1 MSLNQNLFKLM
12 NKKSITW
19 YSSGSVNV
27 YNIPCLGCGSQLKEK
42 LSNDGWEILVS
53 ATSLVTHVALCLRN
67 GEIRMNT
74 LRIVHKNRDRFL
86 ELYSLLS
93 KEDSAVTG
101 EISEDK
107 GNQQEARSMEVFLE
121 MRIEELKAFEKE
133 REAVST
139 FITTF
144 STIKIGES
152 WCIISLSKS
161 N

>member
-1 MSLNQNLFKLM
+1 M
-12 NKKSITW
+12 T
-19 YSSGSVNV
+19 
-27 YNIPCLGCGSQLKEK
+27 
-42 LSNDGWEILVS
+42 
-53 ATSLVTHVALCLRN
+53 
-67 GEIRMNT
+67 T

-107 GNQQEARSMEVFLE
+107 GNQQEARSMEIFLD
-121 MRIEELKAFEKE
+121 MRLEELNAFEKE

-139 FITTF
+139 FITKF

-152 WCIISLSKS
+152 CGYIISLSKL

>member
-1 MSLNQNLFKLM
+1 ML
-12 NKKSITW
+12 
-19 YSSGSVNV
+19 
-27 YNIPCLGCGSQLKEK
+27 SQ
-42 LSNDGWEILVS
+42 DGLEILVS
-53 ATSLVTHVALCLRN
+53 ATSLVTHVGFCLKN
-67 GEIRMNT
+67 GEIQVNI
-74 LRIVHKNRDRFL
+74 LRIVQKSRERFL

-107 GNQQEARSMEVFLE
+107 GNQQEARSMEIFLE

-133 REAVST
+133 REAIST

-161 N
+161 I